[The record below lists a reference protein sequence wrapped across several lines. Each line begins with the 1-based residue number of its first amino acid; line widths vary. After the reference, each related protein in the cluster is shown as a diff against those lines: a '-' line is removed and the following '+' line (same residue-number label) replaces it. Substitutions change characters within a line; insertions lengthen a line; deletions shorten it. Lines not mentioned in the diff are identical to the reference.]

1 MPIVLFVEKN
11 GTIKEMKLKEVVP
24 EELYRKASFKTAEG
38 FGVQATWSKPDRYR
52 VSLYARKN
60 GRPGSENKYDFP
72 PPVDND
78 LFFGGCVLTNQDVD
92 GNYIDLTKS
101 AWDRIYEELFGGF
114 EDLGSEDSDSDEE
127 SEDKDVPKTKEGYA
141 KDGFIV
147 DDAEEVESETSEE
160 SDSDSSDVELEG
172 EEGDDDIDTD
182 DLCEDD
188 DDGEEDV
195 SDSEVEAEDEDEDE
209 DDDGDDFYDSDGDG
223 PKQKKK
229 KPVKKAAPTKSATK
243 KGGKGVA
250 VVAPTGAAKK
260 RAPASGG
267 GVGTR
272 SKAAKKVAPEPAENG
287 GGYLNCSDELEEEAY
302 LDDA

>member
-11 GTIKEMKLKEVVP
+11 GTLKEMKLKEVVP

-38 FGVQATWSKPDRYR
+38 FGVQASWPNADKYNVT
-52 VSLYARKN
+52 LYARKN

-72 PPVDND
+72 PPVDNE
-78 LFFGGCVLTNQDVD
+78 LFFGGCILTNQDVYD
-92 GNYIDLTKS
+92 NYIDLTKS
-101 AWDRIYEELFGGF
+101 MWERIYEELFGGF
-114 EDLGSEDSDSDEE
+114 EDLGSEDSE
-127 SEDKDVPKTKEGYA
+127 SESDDLEDKEVPKTKEGYA

-195 SDSEVEAEDEDEDE
+195 SDSEVEAEEDDEES
-209 DDDGDDFYDSDGDG
+209 DDDGGDFYDSDGDG

-229 KPVKKAAPTKSATK
+229 KPAKKAAPPKSAAK
-243 KGGKGVA
+243 KGGKSAAA
-250 VVAPTGAAKK
+250 VVVPTKK
-260 RAPASGG
+260 RAPAG

-272 SKAAKKVAPEPAENG
+272 SKAAKKVAPEPVENG

>member
-11 GTIKEMKLKEVVP
+11 GSLKEMKLKEVVP

-38 FGVQATWSKPDRYR
+38 FGVQTTWSNPDRYR

-72 PPVDND
+72 PPVDNE

-101 AWDRIYEELFGGF
+101 MWERIYEELFGGF
-114 EDLGSEDSDSDEE
+114 DDLGSEDSE
-127 SEDKDVPKTKEGYA
+127 SESDDLEDKEVPRTKEGYA

-209 DDDGDDFYDSDGDG
+209 EDEGGDFYDSDGDE

-229 KPVKKAAPTKSATK
+229 KPVKKVAPPKSAAK
-243 KGGKGVA
+243 KGGKNVA
-250 VVAPTGAAKK
+250 VVAPAKK
-260 RAPASGG
+260 RTPASGSG